1 MKKIIFT
8 LITCFLLFGCS
19 KTEKESNNSII
30 ETEKSNGTEIESNS
44 NIDVNIVPG
53 KYYRINST
61 EGLRVRESNSLT
73 SYIINKYPD
82 NFLVYVEE
90 ADKNPVEIDKITSVW
105 VKIHHNN
112 DKSGWVFG
120 GYLKP
125 LEKFPENSL
134 DVNEY
139 RYREYKSS
147 YNDLKPSLLN
157 NDWEYF
163 YIFSKDYVGEPQ
175 QFSLDAYDMYTN
187 IIYDEYKIFTG
198 LYKDKESNEGYFIA
212 KTDLQEKKLLEL
224 YSEESTSHLIVFLKP
239 WNSEPEYISVGRWF
253 NSEADFYISKN
264 KISEKLYW
272 KDE

>member
-8 LITCFLLFGCS
+8 LITCFLLFSCS
-19 KTEKESNNSII
+19 KTEKERNNSII
-30 ETEKSNGTEIESNS
+30 ETEKSNATEIESNS

-90 ADKNPVEIDKITSVW
+90 VDKNPVEIDKITSIW

-125 LEKFPENSL
+125 LEKFSENSL

-175 QFSLDAYDMYTN
+175 QFLLDAYDY
-187 IIYDEYKIFTG
+187 
-198 LYKDKESNEGYFIA
+198 SC
-212 KTDLQEKKLLEL
+212 LQLGEVSGFCA
-224 YSEESTSHLIVFLKP
+224 Y
-239 WNSEPEYISVGRWF
+239 
-253 NSEADFYISKN
+253 
-264 KISEKLYW
+264 
-272 KDE
+272 

>member
-1 MKKIIFT
+1 M
-8 LITCFLLFGCS
+8 
-19 KTEKESNNSII
+19 
-30 ETEKSNGTEIESNS
+30 
-44 NIDVNIVPG
+44 
-53 KYYRINST
+53 

-90 ADKNPVEIDKITSVW
+90 VDKNPVEIDKITSVW

-139 RYREYKSS
+139 RYREYKLS

-157 NDWEYF
+157 NDWECF

-175 QFSLDAYDMYTN
+175 QFLLDADDY
-187 IIYDEYKIFTG
+187 
-198 LYKDKESNEGYFIA
+198 SC
-212 KTDLQEKKLLEL
+212 LQLGEVSGFCA
-224 YSEESTSHLIVFLKP
+224 Y
-239 WNSEPEYISVGRWF
+239 
-253 NSEADFYISKN
+253 
-264 KISEKLYW
+264 
-272 KDE
+272 